1 MKLWNFKIGKDKRK
15 TGFPLSQTSR
25 IVVDRP
31 KHDIGNKEFKKL
43 VNIGLKPLLQNLGF
57 EGKDYFYHR
66 LRNDNIETILLGT
79 SRYGKAICVNAEIKE
94 SNGTVPTKQV
104 EIEKLKSI
112 SPNKIGWKRLSPDKQ
127 DCWWWFRPTE
137 EENQKVFNEIYKLI
151 STEGEK
157 YFMTNNK

>member
-1 MKLWNFKIGKDKRK
+1 MKLWNFKIGRDKRK
-15 TGFPLSQTSR
+15 TDFPLSQTSR

-31 KHDIGNKEFKKL
+31 KHEIGSKEFKKL

-66 LRNDNIETILLGT
+66 IRNGNIETILLGT
-79 SRYGKAICVNAEIKE
+79 SRYGKAICINAEIKE
-94 SNGTVPTKQV
+94 SNGTVPTKQI

-112 SPNKIGWKRLSPDKQ
+112 SPTKIGWKRLSPDKQ

-151 STEGEK
+151 STEGEE

>member
-1 MKLWNFKIGKDKRK
+1 MKLWNLIFGKNKRK
-15 TGFPLSQTSR
+15 VDYPLSQTSR
-25 IVVDRP
+25 IIVDRP

-43 VNIGLKPLLQNLGF
+43 VNSGLKPLLQDIGF
-57 EGKDYFYHR
+57 KGKDYFYHR
-66 LRNDNIETILLGT
+66 LRNGKIEIILLGT
-79 SRYGKAICVNAEIKE
+79 SRYGKAICINAEIKD

-112 SPNKIGWKRLSPDKQ
+112 SPNKIGWLRLSPDKH